1 MDKQSFFELYAPMA
15 IEQQQKFGIP
25 ASVTLAQM
33 ALESGWGEGR
43 AIKEGNNA
51 FCVKGSYNG
60 QYVLISDNA
69 KNEKFRKYETLAQ
82 SFDDHS
88 RLLMKDRYRQAPGS
102 DYKVWTA
109 GIQKGGYAYPP
120 DGYAEKLNSLIES
133 NSLQRYD
140 VMGLSPAQRVDRQV
154 VQPWGQERGRFSM
167 PLGATDGS
175 LVMTS
180 DIGHRNTGIA
190 GASHDHNG
198 LDLRAQYVPVFA
210 TETGGKVIK
219 AEHDGNSKS
228 GKHVIVEYERDGH
241 KFTVSYCHLS
251 KVDVKPGDIVTA
263 GQPLGVSG
271 NSSYRDY
278 TKEKS
283 LDPHLH
289 LTVRRDGEIYD
300 PKKYLAEI
308 AVRGGIDT
316 TLVRKGGNG
325 NDLLASMK
333 QNVVIPAYASANV
346 QGAGIAQ
353 FSVEN
358 MGWINQHGH
367 SVNVGEVRVSKLSD
381 LVESVY
387 GRSAGQLNDAE
398 IDRILSAYPSGGQR
412 DVAKAFL
419 DRIKTYINDGSYADR
434 HVMTADIDGRI
445 VVKDISKDDYDKFLA
460 SSEAGK
466 MSLFDKVYDDIA
478 MNQGQDDSQMA
489 QNRFEAL
496 LNLAKGNG
504 NIQDFMSMFLNK
516 YGDGSSLGSSGDFLA
531 DLIGTMIAGFIN
543 MVVMFDES
551 DEDKVKQL
559 HEMLDARMS
568 NEDQAKVDKMKR
580 DGVDPGQAK
589 MLSQA
594 NTEAGLT
601 ANDQQQSQ
609 QQQITMRG

>member
-1 MDKQSFFELYAPMA
+1 MDKQTFFELYAPLA

-69 KNEKFRKYETLAQ
+69 KNEKFRKYDTLAQ

-289 LTVRRDGEIYD
+289 LTVRKDGNILD
-300 PKKYLAEI
+300 PKQYLAEI

-316 TLVRKGGNG
+316 TLVRKGGDG
-325 NDLLASMK
+325 ADLLAQYKSG
-333 QNVVIPAYASANV
+333 VVIPAGASGSLSV
-346 QGAGIAQ
+346 SGYDIA
-353 FSVEN
+353 V
-358 MGWINQHGH
+358 
-367 SVNVGEVRVSKLSD
+367 L
-381 LVESVY
+381 
-387 GRSAGQLNDAE
+387 
-398 IDRILSAYPSGGQR
+398 SGGTKMWGDARGNLLNIGDISVRSQDGKYLMTAVINGQPQER
-412 DVAKAFL
+412 EISKEDYEKFQSSNNVERIFMFDKAYDDVAMM
-419 DRIKTYINDGSYADR
+419 D
-434 HVMTADIDGRI
+434 
-445 VVKDISKDDYDKFLA
+445 A
-460 SSEAGK
+460 SG
-466 MSLFDKVYDDIA
+466 
-478 MNQGQDDSQMA
+478 QGQQNQYGNLMA
-489 QNRFEAL
+489 ML
-496 LNLAKGNG
+496 GGNG
-504 NIQDFMSMFLNK
+504 EQDYMSWFLNKNGEGGGLDGGGDILGNLFGMVVAGFMSMMAVFS
-516 YGDGSSLGSSGDFLA
+516 D
-531 DLIGTMIAGFIN
+531 
-543 MVVMFDES
+543 DEES
-551 DEDKVKQL
+551 QVKQL
-559 HEMLDARMS
+559 HEMIDARMS
-568 NEDQAKVDKMKR
+568 KEDLAKVEKMKH
-580 DGVDPGQAK
+580 DGVDPGQAQ

-594 NTEAGLT
+594 NAEAGLT

>member
-1 MDKQSFFELYAPMA
+1 MDKQTFFELYAPLA

-69 KNEKFRKYETLAQ
+69 KNEKFRKYDTLAQ

-289 LTVRRDGEIYD
+289 LTVRKDGNILD
-300 PKKYLAEI
+300 PKQYLAEI

-316 TLVRKGGNG
+316 TLVRKGGDG
-325 NDLLASMK
+325 ADLLAQYKSE
-333 QNVVIPAYASANV
+333 VVIPAGASGSLSV
-346 QGAGIAQ
+346 SGYDIAVLSGGTKLWGDARGNLLNIGDI
-353 FSVEN
+353 SVKSQDGKYL
-358 MGWINQHGH
+358 MTAVINGQPQEREISKEDYEKFH
-367 SVNVGEVRVSKLSD
+367 SSNNVG
-381 LVESVY
+381 
-387 GRSAGQLNDAE
+387 
-398 IDRILSAYPSGGQR
+398 RIFMFDKAYD
-412 DVAKAFL
+412 DVAMMDASGQGQQNQYGNL
-419 DRIKTYINDGSYADR
+419 MAMLGGNGEQ
-434 HVMTADIDGRI
+434 
-445 VVKDISKDDYDKFLA
+445 DY
-460 SSEAGK
+460 
-466 MSLFDKVYDDIA
+466 MSLFLNKNGEGGGLDGGGDIL
-478 MNQGQDDSQMA
+478 G
-489 QNRFEAL
+489 
-496 LNLAKGNG
+496 NLFGMVVAG
-504 NIQDFMSMFLNK
+504 FMSMMAVFS
-516 YGDGSSLGSSGDFLA
+516 D
-531 DLIGTMIAGFIN
+531 
-543 MVVMFDES
+543 DEES
-551 DEDKVKQL
+551 QVKQL
-559 HEMLDARMS
+559 HEMIDARMS
-568 NEDQAKVDKMKR
+568 KEDLAKVEKMKH
-580 DGVDPGQAK
+580 DGVDPGQAQ

-594 NTEAGLT
+594 NAEAGLT